1 LQNFSATISLMK
13 YLLLFLT
20 LFFSAC
26 SIKNYERNET
36 KVIILKSPK
45 IKFADTGYIRSTDKS
60 IALEMFVA
68 GQRVE
73 TIEINHLICV
83 KSGCMSKSGFN
94 AEYLHPSYP
103 SDLLQNVL
111 LGRAIYEGKNLLR
124 TAEGFEQMIESSDVD
139 IVYKKTVQQ
148 ISFKD
153 RKNKILLKIKDL

>member
-1 LQNFSATISLMK
+1 MQNFSATISFMK

-73 TIEINHLICV
+73 TIEINHLICI

-94 AEYLHPSYP
+94 AEYLHSSYP
-103 SDLLQNVL
+103 RDLLQNVL
-111 LGRAIYEGKNLLR
+111 LGRVIYEGKNLVR
-124 TAEGFEQMIESSDVD
+124 TPEGFEQMIESSDVD

-148 ISFKD
+148 IYFKD

>member
-1 LQNFSATISLMK
+1 MK

-94 AEYLHPSYP
+94 AEYLHSSYP

>member
-1 LQNFSATISLMK
+1 MK
-13 YLLLFLT
+13 YLFLFLT

-26 SIKNYERNET
+26 SVKNYERNET

-94 AEYLHPSYP
+94 AEYLHHSYP
-103 SDLLQNVL
+103 SELLQNVL
-111 LGRAIYEGKNLLR
+111 LGRAIYEGKNLVKIQD
-124 TAEGFEQMIESSDVD
+124 GFEQNINSLDVD
-139 IVYKKTVQQ
+139 IIYRKTDNE
-148 ISFKD
+148 IYFKD
-153 RKNKILLKIKDL
+153 KKNKILLKIKEL

>member
-1 LQNFSATISLMK
+1 MK
-13 YLLLFLT
+13 YLFLFLT

-73 TIEINHLICV
+73 SIEINHLICV

-94 AEYLHPSYP
+94 AEYLHHSYP
-103 SDLLQNVL
+103 SELLQNVL
-111 LGRAIYEGKNLLR
+111 LGRTIYEGKNL
-124 TAEGFEQMIESSDVD
+124 TKTQDGFEQKIETSDVD
-139 IVYKKTVQQ
+139 IVYKKTQRE

-153 RKNKILLKIKDL
+153 KKNKILLKIKEL